1 MLMGAVGLKYVQSAM
16 LEVEMAFIIVM
27 TGAQGGDYY
36 ALGEGTTT
44 IGRSEALDIQILDVR
59 VSRRH
64 MQISFNEDKQE
75 YYALDT
81 DSRGRV
87 FINGRRINDRTVLVD
102 GDCITIGM
110 TDLFFTLQ
118 DITDRESALECMRI
132 GKQSFVTLES
142 SVDTLQQS
150 DEAAVSRTS
159 SRLRRFRQWAGSAK
173 TTLAIV
179 FTDIVDSTA
188 LTHNLGNE
196 RMGDLRRAHFAR
208 VRNLIQKHNGFEIKT
223 NGDEFM
229 VAFHTAVNA
238 LDFALDLHDDT
249 GDERID
255 IRAGMH
261 IGPMTIEE
269 EDVQGAAVSYAAR
282 VVGMAAAG
290 GVWLSSEV
298 KNHIDQEKAQYH
310 ENLSWQHHPDCTLK
324 GFPGQHVLWSVK
336 RNE

>member
-1 MLMGAVGLKYVQSAM
+1 
-16 LEVEMAFIIVM
+16 MAFIIVM
-27 TGAQGGDYY
+27 TGAQGGEYY
-36 ALGEGTTT
+36 ALGEGTTL
-44 IGRSEALDIQILDVR
+44 IGRADALDVRILDVR

-81 DSRGRV
+81 DSRGGV
-87 FINGRRINDRTVLVD
+87 FINGRRINDSTALID
-102 GDCITIGM
+102 GDYITIGM
-110 TDLFFTLQ
+110 TDLLFTLQ
-118 DITDRESALECMRI
+118 DITDRESALERMKT
-132 GKQSFVTLES
+132 GKQSFVTLEV
-142 SVDTLQQS
+142 SVDTPRRS
-150 DEAAVSRTS
+150 DEAATSTTS
-159 SRLRRFRQWAGSAK
+159 SRLQRFRQWAGSAK
-173 TTLAIV
+173 VTLAIV
-179 FTDIVDSTA
+179 FTDMVDSTA

-196 RMGDLRRAHFAR
+196 RMDDLRRAHFAR
-208 VRNLIQKHNGFEIKT
+208 ARNLIQQHNGFGIKT

-238 LDFALDLHDDT
+238 LDFALDLHGDT
-249 GDERID
+249 GDELID

-282 VVGMAAAG
+282 VVGMVVAG

-324 GFPGQHVLWSVK
+324 GFPGKHVLWSVK

>member
-1 MLMGAVGLKYVQSAM
+1 MADVRTQVHTSGNVREEK
-16 LEVEMAFIIVM
+16 MAFIIVM
-27 TGAQGGDYY
+27 TGSQVGEYH
-36 ALGEGTTT
+36 ALGEGITM
-44 IGRSEALDIQILDVR
+44 IGRLEALDIQILDVR
-59 VSRRH
+59 ISRRH
-64 MQISFNEDKQE
+64 MQICFDADKQE
-75 YYALDT
+75 YYALDAG
-81 DSRGRV
+81 SRGGV
-87 FINGRRINDRTVLVD
+87 FINGTRINDRAALID

-110 TDLFFTLQ
+110 TDLLFTLQ
-118 DITDRESALECMRI
+118 DITDRKSALERMRI
-132 GKQSFVTLES
+132 GKQSFVTLEVP
-142 SVDTLQQS
+142 VDTPQKS
-150 DEAAVSRTS
+150 GAPATGTTA
-159 SRLRRFRQWAGSAK
+159 SRLRRLRQWAGSPK
-173 TTLAIV
+173 ITLAIV

-196 RMGDLRRAHFAR
+196 RMDNLRRAHFTRA
-208 VRNLIQKHNGFEIKT
+208 RNLIQKHNGFGIKT

-238 LDFALDLHDDT
+238 LDLHDDT
-249 GDERID
+249 GDELID

-310 ENLSWQHHPDCTLK
+310 ENISWQDHPDCTLK
-324 GFPGQHVLWSVK
+324 GFPDRHVLWSVK